1 MAFEKLRTIV
11 ITAIPKPRSRERFR
25 KIAETTPTPRK
36 RDLRTRCLSPQ
47 KMRSAE
53 QARCSQSAARNP
65 SITAHP
71 TIRNAIYG
79 TRKNRMLHYGSPDN
93 PQRNI
98 RHQEEQDV
106 ADFVE
111 NDSRE
116 VDHVTMFGRYP
127 EPFQYDSVQPSLRNK
142 NHNGPHGHKT
152 NVEDHAP
159 KQCLANLCDVH
170 RGFSLMSK
178 IRPLT
183 AFRLWEKATRN
194 LGQRSFPE
202 NAH

>member
-1 MAFEKLRTIV
+1 MEANT
-11 ITAIPKPRSRERFR
+11 
-25 KIAETTPTPRK
+25 KIKAEARYI
-36 RDLRTRCLSPQ
+36 RVSPQ
-47 KMRSAE
+47 KARLVVDMIRGQ
-53 QARCSQSAARNP
+53 QAGAAR
-65 SITAHP
+65 T
-71 TIRNAIYG
+71 TLR
-79 TRKNRMLHYGSPDN
+79 TV
-93 PQRNI
+93 NI

>member
-1 MAFEKLRTIV
+1 MAFEKLWTIV
-11 ITAIPKPRSRERFR
+11 IMAIPKPRSRERFR

-53 QARCSQSAARNP
+53 QVRCSQF
-65 SITAHP
+65 I
-71 TIRNAIYG
+71 
-79 TRKNRMLHYGSPDN
+79 HYGSPDN

-111 NDSRE
+111 DDSRE

-127 EPFQYDSVQPSLRNK
+127 EPFQYDSVQPSLRNQK
-142 NHNGPHGHKT
+142 PQWT
-152 NVEDHAP
+152 TRSQD
-159 KQCLANLCDVH
+159 QC
-170 RGFSLMSK
+170 
-178 IRPLT
+178 
-183 AFRLWEKATRN
+183 
-194 LGQRSFPE
+194 
-202 NAH
+202 

>member
-11 ITAIPKPRSRERFR
+11 IRAIPKPRSRERFR
-25 KIAETTPTPRK
+25 KIAETTPTSRK
-36 RDLRTRCLSPQ
+36 RALRTRCLSPQ
-47 KMRSAE
+47 KMRSGE
-53 QARCSQSAARNP
+53 WVRCSQS
-65 SITAHP
+65 I
-71 TIRNAIYG
+71 
-79 TRKNRMLHYGSPDN
+79 HYGSLYN
-93 PQRNI
+93 PQRSI
-98 RHQEEQDV
+98 RHKEEQDV

-116 VDHVTMFGRYP
+116 VDHVTVFGRDP
-127 EPFQYDSVQPSLRNK
+127 EPFQYDSVQPSLRNQ
-142 NHNGPHGHKT
+142 NQNGPHGHKT

-183 AFRLWEKATRN
+183 AFRLWEKAARN
-194 LGQRSFPE
+194 RGQTSFTE
-202 NAH
+202 NTH